1 MFFFF
6 FFFQAEDGIRDLVRS
21 RGLGDV
27 YKRQGW
33 GRRCHNTRCRNTGA
47 TTVLPAAHWPAS
59 ACVHC
64 RPLPA
69 PRLTRLAHVWRACRR
84 GQPPVRSRRPRRAP
98 RGGRMSALIAAQPA
112 GLDTRVAG
120 ADLGYI
126 WVVAAI
132 ALLALVV
139 AGYLVREVLAAPEG
153 TAKMREI
160 ALAVQE
166 GAAAYL

>member
-1 MFFFF
+1 
-6 FFFQAEDGIRDLVRS
+6 
-21 RGLGDV
+21 
-27 YKRQGW
+27 
-33 GRRCHNTRCRNTGA
+33 
-47 TTVLPAAHWPAS
+47 
-59 ACVHC
+59 
-64 RPLPA
+64 
-69 PRLTRLAHVWRACRR
+69 
-84 GQPPVRSRRPRRAP
+84 
-98 RGGRMSALIAAQPA
+98 MSALIAAQPA

-166 GAAAYL
+166 GAAAYLSRQFRTLAGFVVLVFFI